1 MVADLRFEYAAQQF
15 RQRDGSPE
23 ILLFVAP
30 AAEIRKWAGVPRK
43 TFDYQH
49 GFQRTLNPS
58 RVSEVAD
65 FFREDPNNISP
76 TAIVIG
82 FTDDAS
88 LKQTKSADEPSLTR
102 IQIRLPDLEEETVD
116 ALIKRGIA
124 ALECRLSPNLIEQV
138 KANVDAAVASAMQ
151 IQEEDRIDDE
161 FGIVEETPSANLI
174 AEEPSRSY
182 LADFYAELM
191 GFDRGLRSFSSCTE

>member
-1 MVADLRFEYAAQQF
+1 MNLA
-15 RQRDGSPE
+15 
-23 ILLFVAP
+23 
-30 AAEIRKWAGVPRK
+30 
-43 TFDYQH
+43 
-49 GFQRTLNPS
+49 
-58 RVSEVAD
+58 
-65 FFREDPNNISP
+65 
-76 TAIVIG
+76 
-82 FTDDAS
+82 
-88 LKQTKSADEPSLTR
+88 LTR